1 MAKDARRKRSRDTL
15 EAIEGWLWLVP
26 WCVDQAGMQDSSSR
40 E

>member
-1 MAKDARRKRSRDTL
+1 LKRLKDG
-15 EAIEGWLWLVP
+15 IEGWLWLVP